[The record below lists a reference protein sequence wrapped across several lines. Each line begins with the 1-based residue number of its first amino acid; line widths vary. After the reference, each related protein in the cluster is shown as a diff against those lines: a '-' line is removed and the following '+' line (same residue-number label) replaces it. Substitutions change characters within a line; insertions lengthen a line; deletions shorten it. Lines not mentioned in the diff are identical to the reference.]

1 MKCLVRRQKCIQGDH
16 YFCTSDCAG
25 ADQHVLEEDAAEGGI
40 MPSAGAGVS
49 EADFF
54 AEALS
59 AGNDGDDD
67 NVPEE
72 NAGIGWRGDVEG
84 DPESEVGTGMKGLPK
99 VTLGP
104 CKGSAGT
111 VPSLRASLITS
122 SRIFT
127 HKLDRWDDAGVRFGE
142 QIALMELRPR
152 TKEAE
157 LRLSVWSPLSR
168 ALSTAVDRVQT
179 ICSEA
184 IEKLEDTL
192 RRLDKVVA
200 TAYPVSL
207 QSLGIGNYVFVDSQ
221 FIPKKYTSLIAT
233 CTVQSFFRPSVTPS
247 MMNPFF
253 LEFINCPNQVFFSQR
268 KCVEW
273 KTVHPLYA
281 RYSSSEK

>member
-1 MKCLVRRQKCIQGDH
+1 
-16 YFCTSDCAG
+16 
-25 ADQHVLEEDAAEGGI
+25 

-59 AGNDGDDD
+59 AGNGGDDD
-67 NVPEE
+67 DVPEE
-72 NAGIGWRGDVEG
+72 NAGIGSRGDVEG
-84 DPESEVGTGMKGLPK
+84 DSESEVGTDMKGLPK

-111 VPSLRASLITS
+111 APSLRASFMTS
-122 SRIFT
+122 SLIFA
-127 HKLDRWDDAGVRFGE
+127 HKLERWDDAGVRLEE
-142 QIALMELRPR
+142 QIALMELHPR

-168 ALSTAVDRVQT
+168 RALSTAVDRVQN

-184 IEKLEDTL
+184 IEKLEDTF

-207 QSLGIGNYVFVDSQ
+207 QSLGFGNY
-221 FIPKKYTSLIAT
+221 
-233 CTVQSFFRPSVTPS
+233 
-247 MMNPFF
+247 
-253 LEFINCPNQVFFSQR
+253 
-268 KCVEW
+268 
-273 KTVHPLYA
+273 
-281 RYSSSEK
+281 

>member
-1 MKCLVRRQKCIQGDH
+1 MKCLVRREKCIQGDH

-40 MPSAGAGVS
+40 MPSAGAGVI

-67 NVPEE
+67 DVSEE
-72 NAGIGWRGDVEG
+72 NAGIGSRGDVEG
-84 DPESEVGTGMKGLPK
+84 DPESEVSTDMKGLPK

-127 HKLDRWDDAGVRFGE
+127 HKLDRWDDAGARLGE

-184 IEKLEDTL
+184 IEKLEDTF

-207 QSLGIGNYVFVDSQ
+207 QSLGIGNYVSVDSQ
-221 FIPKKYTSLIAT
+221 FIPKKIYLTS
-233 CTVQSFFRPSVTPS
+233 VQ
-247 MMNPFF
+247 
-253 LEFINCPNQVFFSQR
+253 FSHFTDQALR
-268 KCVEW
+268 G
-273 KTVHPLYA
+273 
-281 RYSSSEK
+281 R

>member
-1 MKCLVRRQKCIQGDH
+1 M
-16 YFCTSDCAG
+16 
-25 ADQHVLEEDAAEGGI
+25 
-40 MPSAGAGVS
+40 
-49 EADFF
+49 
-54 AEALS
+54 
-59 AGNDGDDD
+59 
-67 NVPEE
+67 
-72 NAGIGWRGDVEG
+72 EG

-152 TKEAE
+152 TKRAE

-207 QSLGIGNYVFVDSQ
+207 QSLGIGKLCF
-221 FIPKKYTSLIAT
+221 
-233 CTVQSFFRPSVTPS
+233 CR
-247 MMNPFF
+247 
-253 LEFINCPNQVFFSQR
+253 FSI
-268 KCVEW
+268 
-273 KTVHPLYA
+273 HPEKIYLTN
-281 RYSSSEK
+281 RDLYSSVIFQTKHYTVDDESIFLGIYQLPKPSFLFAAKMRGVENGTSFVRSLQFLGKMNTRKSVSFANVFARTLVFYK